1 MLLHRGRR
9 GAYSVLDVS
18 SSGVAALLAVA
29 AGFGGA
35 VQIAVQGRL
44 GDRVGSLEA
53 VATASLI
60 GAVVALVVLVLARR
74 SLAGVGDALGSP
86 KWMLLGGVM
95 SALIILAITVAG
107 PRIGI
112 VATTAV
118 LIAAQFTLATVID
131 RQGWFGVE
139 RVAVEWPRL
148 LGIVLLFVGAAL
160 TLRR

>member
-1 MLLHRGRR
+1 ML
-9 GAYSVLDVS
+9 AF
-18 SSGVAALLAVA
+18 A
-29 AGFGGA
+29 AGLGGA

-44 GDRVGSLEA
+44 GDRVGTLEA
-53 VATASLI
+53 LATASLI
-60 GAVVALVVLVLARR
+60 GALIALVVLLLARR
-74 SLAGVGDALGSP
+74 SLAGVGEALGSP

-112 VATTAV
+112 VATTSV
-118 LIAAQFTLATVID
+118 LIAAQFTFATVID

-139 RVAVEWPRL
+139 RIAVSWPRVLGLAL
-148 LGIVLLFVGAAL
+148 LCAGAVL

>member
-1 MLLHRGRR
+1 M
-9 GAYSVLDVS
+9 S
-18 SSGVAALLAVA
+18 STGLAAFLAFA
-29 AGFGGA
+29 AGLGGA

-53 VATASLI
+53 LATASVI
-60 GAVVALVVLVLARR
+60 GALIALAVLLVARR
-74 SLAGVGDALGSP
+74 SVAGFGDALGAP

-131 RQGWFGVE
+131 RYGWFGVE
-139 RVAVEWPRL
+139 RIAVTWARV
-148 LGIVLLFVGAAL
+148 LGLALLFVGAAL

>member
-1 MLLHRGRR
+1 MSST
-9 GAYSVLDVS
+9 AFAAVLAS
-18 SSGVAALLAVA
+18 A
-29 AGFGGA
+29 AGLGGA

-60 GAVVALVVLVLARR
+60 GGVVALTVLLLARR
-74 SLAGVGDALGSP
+74 SLAGIGEALGSP

-112 VATTAV
+112 VATTSV

-139 RVAVEWPRL
+139 RIAVSWPRL
-148 LGIVLLFVGAAL
+148 LGIGLLFVGAAL

>member
-1 MLLHRGRR
+1 M
-9 GAYSVLDVS
+9 S
-18 SSGVAALLAVA
+18 STGLAALLALVA
-29 AGFGGA
+29 GLGGA

-44 GDRVGSLEA
+44 GDRVGSIEA
-53 VATASLI
+53 MATASVI
-60 GAVVALVVLVLARR
+60 GAAIALFVLLLARR
-74 SLAGVGDALGSP
+74 SVGGVGDALGAP

-118 LIAAQFTLATVID
+118 LIAAQFSLATAID
-131 RQGWFGVE
+131 RYGWFGVE
-139 RVAVEWPRL
+139 RIAISWQRV
-148 LGIVLLFVGAAL
+148 LGIGLLFVGAAL

>member
-1 MLLHRGRR
+1 M
-9 GAYSVLDVS
+9 S
-18 SSGVAALLAVA
+18 STGVAAVLALA

-60 GAVVALVVLVLARR
+60 GGVVALVVLLLARR
-74 SLAGVGDALGSP
+74 SLAGIGEALGSP

-118 LIAAQFTLATVID
+118 IIAAQFSLATVID
-131 RQGWFGVE
+131 RNGWFGVE
-139 RVAVEWPRL
+139 RVAVTWPRL
-148 LGIVLLFVGAAL
+148 LGVALLFVGAAL

>member
-1 MLLHRGRR
+1 VN
-9 GAYSVLDVS
+9 STE
-18 SSGVAALLAVA
+18 LAVFLALA
-29 AGFGGA
+29 AGLGGA

-44 GDRVGSLEA
+44 GDRVGSIEA
-53 VATASLI
+53 LATASLI
-60 GAVVALVVLVLARR
+60 GGVVALGVLLVARR
-74 SLAGVGDALGSP
+74 SLAGFGDALASP

-118 LIAAQFTLATVID
+118 LIAAQFTLATIID
-131 RQGWFGVE
+131 RYGWFGVE
-139 RVAVEWPRL
+139 RIALTWPRL
-148 LGIVLLFVGAAL
+148 VGIAFLFAGAAL

>member
-1 MLLHRGRR
+1 M
-9 GAYSVLDVS
+9 S
-18 SSGVAALLAVA
+18 STGLATLLALVA
-29 AGFGGA
+29 GLGGA

-44 GDRVGSLEA
+44 GDRVGSIEA
-53 VATASLI
+53 VAVASTI
-60 GAVVALVVLVLARR
+60 GAALALVVVLAARR
-74 SLAGVGDALGSP
+74 SLAGVGDALEAP
-86 KWMLLGGVM
+86 RWMLLGGVM

-131 RQGWFGVE
+131 RYGLFGVE
-139 RVAVEWPRL
+139 RIAVSWQRV
-148 LGIVLLFVGAAL
+148 LGLALLFAGAAL

>member
-1 MLLHRGRR
+1 
-9 GAYSVLDVS
+9 VS
-18 SSGVAALLAVA
+18 STGLAAVLAFA
-29 AGFGGA
+29 AGLGGA

-60 GAVVALVVLVLARR
+60 GGLVALAVLLVARR
-74 SLAGVGDALGSP
+74 SLAGLGEALGSP

-131 RQGWFGVE
+131 RNGWFGIE
-139 RVAVEWPRL
+139 RIAVSWPRL
-148 LGIVLLFVGAAL
+148 LGIALLFVGAAL

>member
-1 MLLHRGRR
+1 
-9 GAYSVLDVS
+9 VS
-18 SSGVAALLAVA
+18 STTAFATLLALVA
-29 AGFGGA
+29 GLGGA

-44 GDRVGSLEA
+44 GERVGTLEA

-60 GAVVALVVLVLARR
+60 GAALAVAVLLVVRQ
-74 SLAGVGDALGSP
+74 SLSGVGEAFGAP
-86 KWMLLGGVM
+86 KWMLLGGAM

-112 VATTAV
+112 VATTSV

-131 RQGWFGVE
+131 HYGWFGVE
-139 RVAVEWPRL
+139 RIAVSWPRV
-148 LGIVLLFVGAAL
+148 LGLAFLCIGAAL

>member
-1 MLLHRGRR
+1 MSWTGL
-9 GAYSVLDVS
+9 A
-18 SSGVAALLAVA
+18 AALAFA
-29 AGFGGA
+29 AGLGGA

-60 GAVVALVVLVLARR
+60 GAMVALVVLLLARR
-74 SLAGVGDALGSP
+74 SLAGVGDAFTAP

-95 SALIILAITVAG
+95 SALIILAITVSG

-112 VATTAV
+112 VATTAI
-118 LIAAQFTLATVID
+118 LIAAQFSLAAAID
-131 RQGWFGVE
+131 RFGWFGVE
-139 RVAVEWPRL
+139 QVAITWTRV
-148 LGIVLLFVGAAL
+148 LGIGLLFAGAAL

>member
-1 MLLHRGRR
+1 M
-9 GAYSVLDVS
+9 S
-18 SSGVAALLAVA
+18 STGVAALLALA

-60 GAVVALVVLVLARR
+60 GALVALAVLLLARR
-74 SLAGVGDALGSP
+74 SLAGIGEALGSP

-112 VATTAV
+112 VATTSV

-131 RQGWFGVE
+131 RNGWFGVE
-139 RVAVEWPRL
+139 RVAVTWPRL
-148 LGIVLLFVGAAL
+148 LGVALLFVGAAL